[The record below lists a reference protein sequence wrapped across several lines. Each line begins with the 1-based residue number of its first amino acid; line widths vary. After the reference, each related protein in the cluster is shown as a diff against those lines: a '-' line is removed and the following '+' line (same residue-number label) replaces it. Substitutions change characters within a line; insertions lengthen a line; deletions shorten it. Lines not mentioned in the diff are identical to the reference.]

1 MHASNTLKSEWDLTD
16 AQRAQ
21 LRLLFALVQS
31 LHKKGMVH
39 KDLDLNNIMVCED
52 NSWRLIDFGSAAAQ
66 ISATPRFAHKLSVPM
81 QVALRWFNMN
91 QVGAGPV
98 VSSAMASDAR
108 YRPWISNYARTTRVG
123 HWLTHG
129 DVWQC

>member
-1 MHASNTLKSEWDLTD
+1 MHASNTLKSEWDLND

-81 QVALRWFNMN
+81 HVALRWFNGK
-91 QVGAGPV
+91 QVSDGPV
-98 VSSAMASDAR
+98 ASRRYQSWILNYLHIAIALSS
-108 YRPWISNYARTTRVG
+108 G
-123 HWLTHG
+123 
-129 DVWQC
+129 